1 MLGGRDVKAIYELH
15 GQGQSVRAIARHV
28 DYLVN
33 ITRER
38 GAARSGWR
46 GWARA
51 PGRDRPDSR
60 S

>member
-33 ITRER
+33 ITREPDR
-38 GAARSGWR
+38 GR
-46 GWARA
+46 G
-51 PGRDRPDSR
+51 G
-60 S
+60 